1 MKLARGDV
9 FVHIA
14 LPDLRVHS
22 RNPAFRF
29 STYNFFIPMKHQIS
43 FLLLIASLLLGMP
56 RGSAAPVATDA
67 ASEKVF
73 AANRAQAKKA
83 WDEDIKTFGKDFAD
97 LEKEYQEIN
106 ANYKSQQ
113 IKELLTKFIEKWKKG
128 NRVGCATLYLAQKSG
143 GELREKLLLQCAGEF
158 SDAWYLD
165 GTQVGGLGRLYL
177 ASHYKKAGKQDE
189 VKKLVEEIRKDF
201 ATSQNHS
208 REMIVDALKELE

>member
-1 MKLARGDV
+1 MNRPL
-9 FVHIA
+9 
-14 LPDLRVHS
+14 S
-22 RNPAFRF
+22 
-29 STYNFFIPMKHQIS
+29 
-43 FLLLIASLLLGMP
+43 LLMLFASLLLTAP
-56 RGSAAPVATDA
+56 FSTTRGWAAPEAAPVQPDA
-67 ASEKVF
+67 AKGRLF
-73 AANRAQAKKA
+73 AANRAKAKVA
-83 WDEDIKTFGKDFAD
+83 WDQDMKTFAKDFTE

-106 ANYKSQQ
+106 QKYKSPE
-113 IKELLTKFIEKWKKG
+113 IKDLLAKFIEKWKTG

-177 ASHYKKAGKQDE
+177 ASHYKKAGKPDE
-189 VKKLVEEIRKDF
+189 VKRLVEEIRNDF